1 MRPPAD
7 TGAAKVRPAA
17 DSGAATDMR
26 GPADVATAAEMTAA
40 THRVR
45 CTAAAA
51 AASTATATA
60 TSSSRSRIGG
70 AHQSGGQNN
79 SDTNLEL

>member
-1 MRPPAD
+1 MRRPAD

-17 DSGAATDMR
+17 ADSGAAEMR
-26 GPADVATAAEMTAA
+26 GPTADVATAAEMAAA

-51 AASTATATA
+51 AASTSTSTA
-60 TSSSRSRIGG
+60 SSRSRVGG